1 MSFRTRGGALAGL
14 SILLFSG
21 ICVADAAQSSA
32 TVPRRGGN
40 PEAAKVQNP
49 VASTPDSMAGGRR
62 TYTRWCANCHGPSAK
77 GDGGGAAAGT
87 QPPDLT
93 DALWDYGATDGEI
106 FGVIHDGTSADM
118 GSYADRVSDT
128 DIWNIVNFLRSLAA
142 K

>member
-1 MSFRTRGGALAGL
+1 MSFRTQAAALAGL

-21 ICVADAAQSSA
+21 ICVADAAQSSVTA
-32 TVPRRGGN
+32 PRRGGN

-49 VASTPDSMAGGRR
+49 VASTPDSVASGRR
-62 TYTRWCANCHGPSAK
+62 TYTRWCATCHGPSAK

-93 DALWDYGATDGEI
+93 DAMWDYGATDGEI

-128 DIWNIVNFLRSLAA
+128 DLWNVVNFLRSLAA